1 MSKIIPKTEAG
12 RTDHRGRPRN
22 PEFIAAADAIL
33 AWLKSD
39 EYDTGV
45 LEIPLKDAKWRIL
58 SLRTSTYFRERLDPW
73 TGLYLLAVGPDGQS
87 VRVEAKKRGSQ

>member
-1 MSKIIPKTEAG
+1 MWDRAWLETEYTEKHRSAG
-12 RTDHRGRPRN
+12 D
-22 PEFIAAADAIL
+22 IAAVDAII

-58 SLRTSTYFRERLDPW
+58 SLRTSTYFSEKLGPW